1 MGDQVNLLA
10 ADLSRVEGLL
20 SQILELLRQPQ
31 PAVHIERDARQSV
44 IVVGSG
50 NVVGSGS
57 QVRFAAADLGVLG
70 ALQRQAD
77 PLRCEEIYLA
87 RFVLNETYARWSRG
101 YLPLKGMLTPA
112 LRLSDRE
119 DQGLSPAGVPL
130 EDVRQALTEHSKP
143 RLVILGEPGAG
154 KTTTLHCLAFD
165 LACERLR
172 DPLRGK
178 LPLRADLFN
187 FIGDRLPSEFLKAEW
202 ETSGL
207 QEPYGQAVAQGQV
220 CFLLDG
226 VNQMPYHDL
235 AGRIERWADW
245 AGDKLPPGNWA
256 VFTCRTADYMPTLR
270 LPEVRIQSLDPGR
283 MRRYFEL
290 RFGPQRAPELWHE
303 FEQRLHAGDDRFER
317 LARNP
322 FMLSLLTDRC
332 EEGQS
337 LTGSRA
343 RLMDDLARRL
353 VGRELEQGRQPEA
366 LTAHPRIT
374 LPAEMEALSRL
385 AFAMQ
390 ARGEGTGLAR
400 VDAARVRLGDA
411 GQAPLALDVVLDL
424 AVDATVLEQSEGDGE
439 AAVYSFYHHLLQ
451 EYFAA
456 RELWRRFRAGE
467 RLARYWRV
475 PWRTWQFLPKRL
487 QPGERVEP
495 PPVTRWD
502 ETVVMA
508 AALAGQDA
516 VRFVAAVREG
526 NLPLAGR
533 CLAEVRG
540 ERAELAALVEQVQ
553 GALLARQR
561 SPSAHLRARID
572 AGLALGEL
580 GHPDLRPQPFEFEGR
595 TVWAILPSLQAVPA
609 GPFVRGSE
617 RAERDAYPDEYTAER
632 SMTLPGYA
640 IGRYPV
646 TNAEYALFVRSGGYR
661 DERWW
666 SEAGRQWRQGGP
678 DAHAGPIGD
687 WLGFRAL
694 LRERNVEQIARRLNW
709 RPQELRYWQ
718 EMVQLSEEEA
728 RERARQVFERPFDRP
743 AYWDDRELGSPG
755 RPVVG
760 VNWYEAAAYCRWLSA
775 VSGREFRLPTEAEWE
790 KAARGTDGRA
800 YPWGDRFDPAL
811 CNTVESHVYTTTPVG
826 LYAGGVSP
834 YGLFDA
840 AGNVWEWTGDWY
852 QMYAGGEPSDD
863 FGERYRVVRGGSWAR
878 DRGYAR
884 CAYRNW
890 FVPVNF
896 GYSMGLRV
904 VFPGSI
910 SAS

>member
-1 MGDQVNLLA
+1 
-10 ADLSRVEGLL
+10 
-20 SQILELLRQPQ
+20 
-31 PAVHIERDARQSV
+31 
-44 IVVGSG
+44 
-50 NVVGSGS
+50 
-57 QVRFAAADLGVLG
+57 
-70 ALQRQAD
+70 
-77 PLRCEEIYLA
+77 
-87 RFVLNETYARWSRG
+87 
-101 YLPLKGMLTPA
+101 
-112 LRLSDRE
+112 
-119 DQGLSPAGVPL
+119 
-130 EDVRQALTEHSKP
+130 
-143 RLVILGEPGAG
+143 
-154 KTTTLHCLAFD
+154 
-165 LACERLR
+165 
-172 DPLRGK
+172 
-178 LPLRADLFN
+178 
-187 FIGDRLPSEFLKAEW
+187 
-202 ETSGL
+202 
-207 QEPYGQAVAQGQV
+207 
-220 CFLLDG
+220 
-226 VNQMPYHDL
+226 
-235 AGRIERWADW
+235 
-245 AGDKLPPGNWA
+245 
-256 VFTCRTADYMPTLR
+256 
-270 LPEVRIQSLDPGR
+270 
-283 MRRYFEL
+283 
-290 RFGPQRAPELWHE
+290 
-303 FEQRLHAGDDRFER
+303 
-317 LARNP
+317 
-322 FMLSLLTDRC
+322 
-332 EEGQS
+332 
-337 LTGSRA
+337 
-343 RLMDDLARRL
+343 
-353 VGRELEQGRQPEA
+353 
-366 LTAHPRIT
+366 
-374 LPAEMEALSRL
+374 
-385 AFAMQ
+385 
-390 ARGEGTGLAR
+390 
-400 VDAARVRLGDA
+400 
-411 GQAPLALDVVLDL
+411 
-424 AVDATVLEQSEGDGE
+424 
-439 AAVYSFYHHLLQ
+439 
-451 EYFAA
+451 
-456 RELWRRFRAGE
+456 
-467 RLARYWRV
+467 
-475 PWRTWQFLPKRL
+475 
-487 QPGERVEP
+487 
-495 PPVTRWD
+495 
-502 ETVVMA
+502 
-508 AALAGQDA
+508 
-516 VRFVAAVREG
+516 
-526 NLPLAGR
+526 
-533 CLAEVRG
+533 
-540 ERAELAALVEQVQ
+540 
-553 GALLARQR
+553 
-561 SPSAHLRARID
+561 
-572 AGLALGEL
+572 
-580 GHPDLRPQPFEFEGR
+580 
-595 TVWAILPSLQAVPA
+595 
-609 GPFVRGSE
+609 
-617 RAERDAYPDEYTAER
+617 
-632 SMTLPGYA
+632 MTLPGYA